1 MKSTSP
7 HGWSNFATWRV
18 YARVFDNF
26 DLDNW
31 HMGRAEPPP
40 VDLADYMHAVALEHI
55 ETHIESAL
63 VRDFAFEMFSDVNWQ
78 ELADHVLDAA
88 QHEQQQELD
97 L

>member
-18 YARVFDNF
+18 YARVFADF
-26 DLDNW
+26 DLRDW
-31 HMGRAEPPP
+31 SMGAGSPM
-40 VDLADYMHAVALEHI
+40 VSLQDYLHAVALEHI

-88 QHEQQQELD
+88 QHAQQGE
-97 L
+97 

>member
-26 DLDNW
+26 DLNNW
-31 HMGRAEPPP
+31 HMGAGSPMIS
-40 VDLADYMHAVALEHI
+40 LKDYMHAVALEHI

-78 ELADHVLDAA
+78 ELADHVMDEAR
-88 QHEQQQELD
+88 QEQEELD
-97 L
+97 V

>member
-26 DLDNW
+26 DLRDW
-31 HMGRAEPPP
+31 STGQDETTLSLP
-40 VDLADYMHAVALEHI
+40 DYMHAVALEHI

-88 QHEQQQELD
+88 NNEQQELD

>member
-26 DLDNW
+26 DLNEW
-31 HMGRAEPPP
+31 HMGAGSPIIS
-40 VDLADYMHAVALEHI
+40 LKDYMHAVALEHI

-63 VRDFAFEMFSDVNWQ
+63 VRDFAFEMFSNVNWQ

-88 QHEQQQELD
+88 RQEQEELD

>member
-26 DLDNW
+26 DLRDWLRDANS
-31 HMGRAEPPP
+31 MTISLP
-40 VDLADYMHAVALEHI
+40 DYMHAVALEHI

-63 VRDFAFEMFSDVNWQ
+63 VRDFAFEMFADVNWQ

>member
-26 DLDNW
+26 NLDDW
-31 HMGRAEPPP
+31 HMGQAKPAVSLP
-40 VDLADYMHAVALEHI
+40 DYLHAVALEHI

-63 VRDFAFEMFSDVNWQ
+63 VRDLAQEMFADVNWQ
-78 ELADHVLDAA
+78 ELADHIVYAA

>member
-7 HGWSNFATWRV
+7 HGWTNFATWRV

-26 DLDNW
+26 DLNDW
-31 HMGRAEPPP
+31 HMGANSPMIS
-40 VDLADYMHAVALEHI
+40 LKDYMHAVALEHI

-63 VRDFAFEMFSDVNWQ
+63 VRDFAFEMFGDVNWQ

-88 QHEQQQELD
+88 RQDQEELD

>member
-18 YARVFDNF
+18 YARVFADF
-26 DLDNW
+26 DLRDW
-31 HMGRAEPPP
+31 SMGQDESTLSLP
-40 VDLADYMHAVALEHI
+40 DYLHAVALEHI

-88 QHEQQQELD
+88 QHDQQQELD

>member
-26 DLDNW
+26 DLNEW
-31 HMGRAEPPP
+31 HMGAGSPMIS
-40 VDLADYMHAVALEHI
+40 LKDYMHAVALEHI

-63 VRDFAFEMFSDVNWQ
+63 VRDFAYEMFADVNWQ

-88 QHEQQQELD
+88 QHEQQQELN

>member
-18 YARVFDNF
+18 FARVFDNF
-26 DLDNW
+26 DLNDW
-31 HMGRAEPPP
+31 HMGQAKPA
-40 VDLADYMHAVALEHI
+40 VSLKDYMHAVALEHI

-63 VRDFAFEMFSDVNWQ
+63 VRDFAQEMFSGVNCQ

-88 QHEQQQELD
+88 QHEQQEELD

>member
-26 DLDNW
+26 DLNDW
-31 HMGRAEPPP
+31 HKGEDEPMLSLPNYML
-40 VDLADYMHAVALEHI
+40 VTALAHI

-63 VRDFAFEMFSDVNWQ
+63 VRDFAFEMFADVNWQ

-88 QHEQQQELD
+88 QHDQQQELD
-97 L
+97 V